1 MQPWQDGHLINTE
14 GSIMRKFAVIA
25 AMAGSLLSPTASYA
39 WWDAGHMR
47 VAAIAYEQLSPQ
59 AKAEATRLLKLN
71 PKYSEWAAAVPAKSD
86 GTAGDVDQYVFI
98 RASVWA
104 DDIKTYKEYRDA
116 TGDHDTATSADAARN
131 IGYSDKLI
139 HDYWHYKD
147 IPFSTDGS
155 TWPPQD
161 PVNAETQIKSFIA
174 ALPASAGKGDDVR
187 SYDLSW
193 LLHLVGDVHQ
203 PLHST
208 AYFSKALTKKWQDA
222 GKPDLGDRGGNEITV
237 VPADGKVAKLHF
249 YWDGT
254 FGGYST
260 PSGAIADNRTD
271 KIPAP
276 ADAQAKQVDVA
287 IWLEQSHDL
296 ALQFVYSGPIALD
309 AMQTVVLTR
318 EYETNA
324 RKVAEGQLSLAGYRL
339 ANVLNEAFK

>member
-1 MQPWQDGHLINTE
+1 
-14 GSIMRKFAVIA
+14 MRKFAATA
-25 AMAGSLLSPTASYA
+25 ALAVSIIFPTASYA

-47 VAAIAYEQLSPQ
+47 VAAIAYDQLSPK

-71 PKYSEWAAAVPAKSD
+71 PKYAEWAGAVPAKPD
-86 GTAGDVDQYVFI
+86 GTAGDVDQFVFI

-104 DDIKTYKEYRDA
+104 DDIKTYKEYQEA
-116 TGDHDTATSADAARN
+116 TGDHDTATGADAALN
-131 IGYSDKLI
+131 VGYGDKLI
-139 HDYWHYKD
+139 HGYWHFKD

-155 TWPPQD
+155 IWPPQD
-161 PVNAETQIKSFIA
+161 PINAETQIKAFTA
-174 ALPASAGKGDDVR
+174 ALPASAGKTDNVR

-208 AYFSKALTKKWQDA
+208 AYFSKALTKKWLDA
-222 GKPDLGDRGGNEITV
+222 GKPDQGDRGGNEIMV
-237 VPADGKVAKLHF
+237 VPANGRAAKLHF

-260 PSGAIADNRTD
+260 PLGAIADNRTD

-276 ADAQAKQVDVA
+276 ADALAKEADPA
-287 IWLEQSHDL
+287 IWLEQSHKL
-296 ALQFVYSGPIALD
+296 ALQFVYAAPVALD
-309 AMQTVVLTR
+309 PLQPVVLSR

-324 RKVAEGQLSLAGYRL
+324 RKVAEAQLSIAGFRL
-339 ANVLNEAFK
+339 ANLLNEAFK